1 MLSYIMVFLLQA
13 VNWFKSIRVADVL
26 GLTFGGIN
34 FWQLLVGFFFVG
46 SIFCIIWG
54 GSDYDD

>member
-1 MLSYIMVFLLQA
+1 MVFLLQA
-13 VNWFKSIRVADVL
+13 VNWFKSIRVSDVL